1 MAVEL
6 ALNTPPMGT
15 AMKLLN
21 RLLRPAPA
29 VPPRLALWHAI
40 VGEARDKRWY
50 RDLGVADTVEGRFDM
65 VTLVLAVVLL
75 RIEREGDGASSVA
88 LTELFVDDMDAQLRQ
103 SGVGDLMVGKR
114 VGKLMATLGGR
125 IGALRETLPLG
136 GAALAEAV
144 TRNASLLEGA
154 DAEPLA
160 AELLRVNAQVERV
173 PFDRLLDG
181 SLAA

>member
-1 MAVEL
+1 
-6 ALNTPPMGT
+6 
-15 AMKLLN
+15 MKLLH

-29 VPPRLALWHAI
+29 TPPRLALWRAI

-65 VTLVLAVVLL
+65 VTLVLAAVLL

-88 LTELFVDDMDAQLRQ
+88 LTELFIEDMDSQLRQ

-114 VGKLMATLGGR
+114 VGQLMATLGGR
-125 IGALRETLPLG
+125 IGALRDSLPVG

-144 TRNASLLEGA
+144 ERNATLAEGATPAPLALETLRFHEQIGAVPFAALLEG
-154 DAEPLA
+154 
-160 AELLRVNAQVERV
+160 
-173 PFDRLLDG
+173 
-181 SLAA
+181 SLGA